1 MRFDGGAVEADAIEV
16 EFAVGG
22 GAGVAPAAVRK
33 FVPFLGT
40 GDITLVA
47 ILPEYRANVF
57 FFAAVGQALFT
68 VS

>member
-1 MRFDGGAVEADAIEV
+1 MRFGGGACEADAVEV
-16 EFAVGG
+16 KFAIGG
-22 GAGVAPAAVRK
+22 GAGVAPATVRK

-40 GDITLVA
+40 GNITLVA

-68 VS
+68 IS

>member
-1 MRFDGGAVEADAIEV
+1 MGFGGGAFEANAVEV
-16 EFAVGG
+16 EFAIGRG
-22 GAGVAPAAVRK
+22 SGIAPAAVGK